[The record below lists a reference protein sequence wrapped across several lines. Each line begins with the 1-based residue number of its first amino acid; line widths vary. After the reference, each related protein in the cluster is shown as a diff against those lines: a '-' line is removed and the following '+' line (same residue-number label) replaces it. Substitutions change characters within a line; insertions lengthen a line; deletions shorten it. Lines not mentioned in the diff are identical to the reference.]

1 MCRYTNHQINKNIK
15 SQIILYSVMLF
26 IVLGLMVGYA
36 YSQSCKINTFS
47 NDYKENLIRFHVLA
61 NSDSEEDQALKLKV
75 RDKVISY
82 LKPKLEDSES
92 ISQSEKIIL
101 NEKDKLMDICKETI
115 KQNGYNYDVS
125 INLGYSKFPTKQYS
139 SVVLPAGEYKSLKII
154 IGKGQGKNWWCVM
167 FPPLC
172 FVDEQNNVIDKETD
186 EKLKKVLTKDEYEL
200 IVEKDKKNI
209 NNLQIKFK
217 IVEVFQKILNL
228 EKEDKISIIN
238 IKKESFFMG
247 RYYKIVL
254 SFVLAIF
261 MMTNT
266 IFAYGEKSLNIINI
280 THLFKQIQQ
289 IKFAQLESSTLQSQ
303 YKFDLSENTMD
314 KKLVKITIPN
324 LQDTKNKSIKDYS
337 TLANNTQQTKEA
349 EKEDTEECQQVMNL
363 SDEQINLLSKLVAA
377 EARGESYEGQV
388 AVAAV
393 VLNRVQ
399 DSRFPDSIE
408 GVIYQKNA
416 FSVVRNGYIKAERTE
431 ESDKAVKDAL
441 YGNDPTNNAI
451 YFWNPDISTCNWI
464 NTLNPHLRI
473 GNHVF
478 AR

>member
-1 MCRYTNHQINKNIK
+1 
-15 SQIILYSVMLF
+15 
-26 IVLGLMVGYA
+26 
-36 YSQSCKINTFS
+36 
-47 NDYKENLIRFHVLA
+47 
-61 NSDSEEDQALKLKV
+61 
-75 RDKVISY
+75 
-82 LKPKLEDSES
+82 
-92 ISQSEKIIL
+92 
-101 NEKDKLMDICKETI
+101 
-115 KQNGYNYDVS
+115 
-125 INLGYSKFPTKQYS
+125 
-139 SVVLPAGEYKSLKII
+139 
-154 IGKGQGKNWWCVM
+154 
-167 FPPLC
+167 
-172 FVDEQNNVIDKETD
+172 
-186 EKLKKVLTKDEYEL
+186 
-200 IVEKDKKNI
+200 
-209 NNLQIKFK
+209 
-217 IVEVFQKILNL
+217 
-228 EKEDKISIIN
+228 
-238 IKKESFFMG
+238 MG

-266 IFAYGEKSLNIINI
+266 IFAYGEKSLNVINI

-349 EKEDTEECQQVMNL
+349 ENEDTEECQQVMNL

>member
-1 MCRYTNHQINKNIK
+1 
-15 SQIILYSVMLF
+15 
-26 IVLGLMVGYA
+26 
-36 YSQSCKINTFS
+36 
-47 NDYKENLIRFHVLA
+47 
-61 NSDSEEDQALKLKV
+61 
-75 RDKVISY
+75 
-82 LKPKLEDSES
+82 
-92 ISQSEKIIL
+92 
-101 NEKDKLMDICKETI
+101 
-115 KQNGYNYDVS
+115 
-125 INLGYSKFPTKQYS
+125 
-139 SVVLPAGEYKSLKII
+139 
-154 IGKGQGKNWWCVM
+154 
-167 FPPLC
+167 
-172 FVDEQNNVIDKETD
+172 
-186 EKLKKVLTKDEYEL
+186 
-200 IVEKDKKNI
+200 
-209 NNLQIKFK
+209 
-217 IVEVFQKILNL
+217 
-228 EKEDKISIIN
+228 
-238 IKKESFFMG
+238 MG

-266 IFAYGEKSLNIINI
+266 IFAYGEKSLNVINI

-314 KKLVKITIPN
+314 KKLVRITIPN

-337 TLANNTQQTKEA
+337 TLANNTQQTKKK